1 MSRQKKSLLNAN
13 INIIFYFV
21 SAVLAFFSRKIF
33 LQYLGDDFMGLTGT
47 IGNMLG
53 LMNMAELGIG
63 TAVGVSLYKPIFDN
77 DRQKINEIISVFG
90 FLWRRVGQFI
100 LLVAVVVSL
109 FFPLFFE
116 DTLIS
121 FPVIYVLFF
130 SYLVS
135 ALIGYFNNYRQ
146 ILLSADQRNYVITYL
161 FNSIVVVK
169 TISQMVLLVYTQNY
183 YIWILLELLFNVLY
197 TFILNYKINKTY
209 PWLKSNVKEGKH
221 KLKEY
226 KFLLSKTKDVFAHKI
241 SNLIKN
247 QTDQILIFSFTS
259 LATVAQ
265 YGNYMLLINKLGS
278 LLDVMFSG
286 LNAGIGN
293 LINEND
299 KFRVKEI
306 FWELNS
312 FKFYSGG
319 VLVIILYYLIEPVIS
334 LWVGKQYIME
344 KPILLLMLANLYFS
358 QISSTTEL
366 FKSAYGLFQDIGAP
380 IVEVFINLC
389 LALVLGAFFG
399 IEGVLI
405 GAASS
410 SLVIKVVWKPYYL
423 YKNGFKESIIEYW
436 GIVAKYLAGL
446 VISIV
451 IMHYLAIFID
461 QSNNN
466 SITGFLIYAL
476 CISVPSS
483 LLYAI
488 YMCVADSGFRNFVLR
503 MWRLLPVIKK

>member
-100 LLVAVVVSL
+100 LLVAVAVSL

-116 DTLIS
+116 NTLIS

-226 KFLLSKTKDVFAHKI
+226 KHLLSKTRDVFAHKI
-241 SNLIKN
+241 SHLVLN
-247 QTDQILIFSFTS
+247 QTDQILIYSFTT

-278 LLDVMFSG
+278 LLDVMFTG

-299 KFRVKEI
+299 NFRVKKI

-319 VLVIILYYLIEPVIS
+319 VLVIVLYYLIEPVIS
-334 LWVGKQYIME
+334 LWVGKHYIMD
-344 KPILLLMLANLYFS
+344 KSVLLLMLANLYFL
-358 QISSTTEL
+358 QISSTSDL
-366 FKSAYGLFQDIGAP
+366 FKSSYGLFQDIVAP
-380 IVEVFINLC
+380 IGEVIVNLTV
-389 LALVLGAFFG
+389 AIVLGHFIG
-399 IEGVLI
+399 LKGVLYGTAI
-405 GAASS
+405 SAIIFR
-410 SLVIKVVWKPYYL
+410 VIWKPYYL
-423 YKNGFKESIIEYW
+423 YKFGFKESVFEYW
-436 GIVAKYLAGL
+436 QMTIKYFVGL
-446 VISIV
+446 ILIAALIQYFVQ
-451 IMHYLAIFID
+451 IFP
-461 QSNNN
+461 QNYH
-466 SITGFLIYAL
+466 TTLMGFLIYAFSISIL
-476 CISVPSS
+476 SCI
-483 LLYAI
+483 LYALYLLI
-488 YMCVADSGFRNFVLR
+488 TDTGFRNFTKR
-503 MWRLLPVIKK
+503 MWGIIPLNQK